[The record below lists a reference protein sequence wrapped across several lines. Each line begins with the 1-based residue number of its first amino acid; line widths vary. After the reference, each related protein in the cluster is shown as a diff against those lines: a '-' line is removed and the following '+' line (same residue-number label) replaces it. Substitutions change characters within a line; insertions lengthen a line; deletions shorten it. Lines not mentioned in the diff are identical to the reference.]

1 MAERWR
7 SADGHVW
14 LRSPPRYGGCAYAS
28 SDPDYVD
35 PVGMAEPPKM
45 EVKVITETVTE
56 TIRDGQAFVHRTTTT
71 ATCSPAEA
79 EARGMGFIERREAYE
94 WRPQRT
100 RAPRDE
106 ENTEPPAHSSAARRG
121 GHGPQHG
128 APPLDTIDAHGI
140 VRQAPLQPAQDVPN
154 ASMATMSMDTRTD
167 GDAQDWP
174 DASMPVH
181 DDDRDICPS
190 SEDRI

>member
-1 MAERWR
+1 
-7 SADGHVW
+7 
-14 LRSPPRYGGCAYAS
+14 
-28 SDPDYVD
+28 
-35 PVGMAEPPKM
+35 M
-45 EVKVITETVTE
+45 ET
-56 TIRDGQAFVHRTTTT
+56 
-71 ATCSPAEA
+71 
-79 EARGMGFIERREAYE
+79 
-94 WRPQRT
+94 
-100 RAPRDE
+100 
-106 ENTEPPAHSSAARRG
+106 PAHPSAARRG
-121 GHGPQHG
+121 EHGPQYG